1 MSAGNRNG
9 HPNAPTRGRAASPV
23 APIGALSD
31 DGGFRSLAAEHISR
45 QGALIVAADYPSA
58 DQALQLAGALRGLPV
73 WLKVGLELFTA
84 EGPPLLRR
92 LEAMGF
98 ALFLDLKFHDIPNTV
113 QGAVR
118 SASALGVRMLT
129 VHTAGGAAMC
139 RAAVAGRAEAA
150 FGSKGGGKDGPLLMG
165 VTVLTSESADPAVMR
180 GRVLERALLARECGL
195 DGVVCSG
202 LEAKAVKDA
211 CGPNF
216 LCLCPGIRF
225 AGCRSNDDQ
234 ARVCTPAQA
243 VLAGANFIVMGR
255 PIIKADDPA
264 LAAGLAL
271 KEIHSVAGH
280 SI

>member
-1 MSAGNRNG
+1 MSKGAG
-9 HPNAPTRGRAASPV
+9 V
-23 APIGALSD
+23 
-31 DGGFRSLAAEHISR
+31 E
-45 QGALIVAADYPSA
+45 LIVALDYSSA
-58 DQALQLAGALRGLPV
+58 PQALDLAGTMSGLPI

-118 SASALGVRMLT
+118 SASALGARMLT

-139 RAAVAGRAEAA
+139 RAAVDGRAEAR
-150 FGSKGGGKDGPLLMG
+150 GTVGGKAISKDGPLLMG
-165 VTVLTSESADPAVMR
+165 VTVLTSEDADPAVMR
-180 GRVLERALLARECGL
+180 ERVLERALMARECGL

-202 LEAKAVKDA
+202 LEAEAVKEV
-211 CGPNF
+211 CGQDF

-225 AGCRSNDDQ
+225 AGTEGGDDQ

-243 VLAGANFIVMGR
+243 ALAGADFIVMGR
-255 PIIKADDPA
+255 PIIRASDPA
-264 LAAGLAL
+264 KAAKAVLEETARAAL
-271 KEIHSVAGH
+271 EEARR